1 MYDAT
6 PGPLWMLENK
16 NDDESIK
23 KKWLSNTYSWLLYQI
38 YGKYHCLE
46 LLPIF
51 KLALLTPF
59 SAFLDNMRLK
69 SVKPSKA
76 EDWQRR

>member
-1 MYDAT
+1 MCDAT

-38 YGKYHCLE
+38 YGK
-46 LLPIF
+46 
-51 KLALLTPF
+51 
-59 SAFLDNMRLK
+59 
-69 SVKPSKA
+69 
-76 EDWQRR
+76 